1 LQEHF
6 VGEYNG
12 RSTEGGSIDI
22 CLAPATAKGLPQ
34 PVFERCF
41 MLITIVSF
49 IVVLGVLVFFH
60 ELGHYWVARRNGI
73 VVEEFGMGYPP
84 RLVKLFRYDG
94 TDFTINL
101 IPFGGFARMKGEDM
115 GDLAP
120 GSFNGASRW
129 ARAATLIAGPAM
141 NALLAI
147 ILFAASF
154 MSGFPAVVG
163 HVQVTALVD
172 GSAVAAAGVE
182 VGDVILALN
191 GEPVLISALDGMDY
205 DVVNDSRGDTTLRS
219 LVVGRNGESLS
230 LTLDRDLTQEELLAS
245 VQAAPVLST
254 EVTGVA
260 PGSPAEQTGIQT
272 GDLIYRVNET
282 VISENNPL
290 NAVVQ
295 QNLGEMVTMTILR
308 GGSEWVAIDVTPRVN
323 PPEGEGSL
331 GVQIGPA
338 SNLATLPLLPALRE
352 GVRSTWEYVTLV
364 LQLPV
369 MLLMGQ
375 MQPADAQLT
384 GPVGIAQMVGGAVS
398 ATIDTGLWFPI
409 WRLSAVLSAA
419 LAITNLLPLPA
430 LDGGRLLFI
439 LFEVVRGRRVN
450 PEREGMIHMVGFML
464 LLGLLVLV
472 TVRDITTAQQGIDWI
487 SILGQ

>member
-1 LQEHF
+1 
-6 VGEYNG
+6 
-12 RSTEGGSIDI
+12 
-22 CLAPATAKGLPQ
+22 
-34 PVFERCF
+34 

-115 GDLAP
+115 GDLAE
-120 GSFNGASRW
+120 GSFNAASRA

-141 NALLAI
+141 NALLAV

-154 MSGFPAVVG
+154 MAGFPAVVG
-163 HVQVTALVD
+163 HVQATEVAA
-172 GSAVAAAGVE
+172 GSAAALAGVE
-182 VGDVILALN
+182 VGDVIVELN
-191 GEPVLISALDGMDY
+191 GQPVLISAIADMDY
-205 DVVNDSRGDTTLRS
+205 DVLHDDRGDASLRT
-219 LVVGRNGESLS
+219 LVVGRNGESLT
-230 LTLDRDLTQEELLAS
+230 LNLDRDLTQEELLAS

-254 EVTGVA
+254 QVTGVA
-260 PGSPAEQTGIQT
+260 VGSPAEVSGLQA
-272 GDLIYRVNET
+272 GDLIYRVNDT
-282 VISENNPL
+282 VISENNTL
-290 NAVVQ
+290 NEVIQ
-295 QNLGEMVTMTILR
+295 QHLGETVTVLLLR
-308 GGSEWVAIDVTPRVN
+308 ANNEWVTVEVTPRVE
-323 PPEGEGSL
+323 PPPGEGAL

-338 SNLATLPLLPALRE
+338 SELATLPLLQALGE

-375 MQPADAQLT
+375 VQPADAQLT
-384 GPVGIAQMVGGAVS
+384 GPVGIAQMVGGAVT
-398 ATIDTGLWFPI
+398 ATMDTGLWFPI

-419 LAITNLLPLPA
+419 LAITDLLPLPA

-439 LFEVVRGRRVN
+439 LFEVVRGKRVN

-487 SILGQ
+487 SILGRSEVTWPQTEWWRGLYE